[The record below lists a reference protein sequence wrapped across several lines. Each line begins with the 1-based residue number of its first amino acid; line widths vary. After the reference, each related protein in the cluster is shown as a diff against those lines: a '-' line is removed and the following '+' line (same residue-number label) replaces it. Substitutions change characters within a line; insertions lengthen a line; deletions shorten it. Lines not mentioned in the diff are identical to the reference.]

1 MYVVTQD
8 ETAAIT
14 TLPECEVRDMIVSLD
29 ELKALELLVK
39 AFMVD
44 NEQKNAA
51 IKKLTY
57 YSPVSF
63 YKFHPIPLFPLIPT
77 TEHYPCSEQL
87 ERLHNFMSTPASKL
101 RKKKDEASVISA
113 AARYVLSERAHALVP
128 GLRIGKLHAVHAPT
142 LTLTRMRQGATQ
154 PIRAKKGRNHETEQ
168 PHSARPRD
176 RCHCCSN
183 AA

>member
-1 MYVVTQD
+1 
-8 ETAAIT
+8 
-14 TLPECEVRDMIVSLD
+14 MIVSLD

-77 TEHYPCSEQL
+77 TKHYPCSEQL

-101 RKKKDEASVISA
+101 RKQKYEASVISA
-113 AARYVLSERAHALVP
+113 AARYVFSDRAHAPVP
-128 GLRIGKLHAVHAPT
+128 GLRIGMLHAVHAPT
-142 LTLTRMRQGATQ
+142 LTLSLIRQGATK
-154 PIRAKKGRNHETEQ
+154 PIRAKKGRKHHTEQ
-168 PHSARPRD
+168 PNSAKPRD
-176 RCHCCSN
+176 RSHGCTN
-183 AA
+183 AARCGCV